1 MRGKRDD
8 EEQALTGHNGWAR
21 DLCYLVIFSQ
31 DIYCGGYS
39 GEDPPLPIPNREVKL
54 ACADGTATPCGRVG
68 SRPFKQRVHSKMSG
82 LFFCVYV
89 CLLLSIKS
97 ELDEDK
103 LAHFVWFQI
112 EKYKECAYILQWR
125 CRAIAEIL
133 QRYYNYE
140 RTNVVLKYIRNV
152 C

>member
-82 LFFCVYV
+82 LFFAFICM
-89 CLLLSIKS
+89 
-97 ELDEDK
+97 
-103 LAHFVWFQI
+103 LAI
-112 EKYKECAYILQWR
+112 KYKI
-125 CRAIAEIL
+125 RA
-133 QRYYNYE
+133 R
-140 RTNVVLKYIRNV
+140 
-152 C
+152 